1 MATYKSLVRP
11 SESPA
16 SATRCADLRVRG
28 LNPCITPRDIS
39 RIIGRELLGNA
50 GLGSCSTRATAATD
64 LAPADYA
71 LGPRCPMYLDPG
83 RRLLFWSEVLSRC
96 CASRD
101 DRGEFVMRRFG
112 LRIGTWALAG
122 AVIASAAV
130 AYAARPHVTSLHE
143 SGGHQLSTMR
153 LIGDHPARDRGV
165 LTYSRLTTVQARQT
179 ISFEV
184 EVTDVGRGPERGT
197 FARVSGG
204 RFVAPQDVPT
214 GGIVSVQSIC
224 SKGLTCTSRSSARQ
238 AIAGPGRSAM
248 WRWDVAAKS
257 PGEARILLVATSY
270 RRGSKIVLDRTSD
283 VVRVRVQAT
292 PLYFLD
298 RSVDSDR
305 AIVFLALA
313 VLVVIGAVGAVL
325 VLLRKAAPGK
335 AATPRRADTS
345 AALTEPLRI
354 PVASIGSAAPAR
366 PTPGWSTLLWLVPVD
381 IAAGGL
387 AVVVMR
393 ATTTK
398 SPAFAIVVG
407 AVIAG
412 ALPLYFLPLITAYL
426 RAAPD
431 SASVAVINVL
441 LGWTYLGWV
450 AALAL
455 AVRDRPP
462 DVAVGPGPGNS
473 LPKYV
478 TKRNPDGESGA
489 THASQAALS

>member
-1 MATYKSLVRP
+1 
-11 SESPA
+11 
-16 SATRCADLRVRG
+16 
-28 LNPCITPRDIS
+28 
-39 RIIGRELLGNA
+39 
-50 GLGSCSTRATAATD
+50 
-64 LAPADYA
+64 
-71 LGPRCPMYLDPG
+71 
-83 RRLLFWSEVLSRC
+83 
-96 CASRD
+96 
-101 DRGEFVMRRFG
+101 MRRFG
-112 LRIGTWALAG
+112 LRVGTWALAG

-130 AYAARPHVTSLHE
+130 AYAARPHVTSLRE

-179 ISFEV
+179 ITFEV

-224 SKGLTCTSRSSARQ
+224 SNGLTCTSRSSARH
-238 AIAGPGRSAM
+238 AIAGPGRSAT

-283 VVRVRVQAT
+283 VVRVRIQAT

-313 VLVVIGAVGAVL
+313 VLVAIGAVGAVL
-325 VLLRKAAPGK
+325 VRLRKAARGK

-345 AALTEPLRI
+345 VALTEPLRI
-354 PVASIGSAAPAR
+354 PVASIGRPAPAAR
-366 PTPGWSTLLWLVPVD
+366 PAPGWSTLLWLVPVD

-387 AVVVMR
+387 AVVVIR

-398 SPAFAIVVG
+398 SPAFAVVAG

-412 ALPLYFLPLITAYL
+412 ALPLYFLPLIIAYL

-462 DVAVGPGPGNS
+462 DIAVGPGPGNS

-478 TKRNPDGESGA
+478 TKRNPDGQSGA
-489 THASQAALS
+489 THASRAALL

>member
-1 MATYKSLVRP
+1 
-11 SESPA
+11 
-16 SATRCADLRVRG
+16 
-28 LNPCITPRDIS
+28 
-39 RIIGRELLGNA
+39 
-50 GLGSCSTRATAATD
+50 
-64 LAPADYA
+64 
-71 LGPRCPMYLDPG
+71 
-83 RRLLFWSEVLSRC
+83 
-96 CASRD
+96 
-101 DRGEFVMRRFG
+101 MRRFG
-112 LRIGTWALAG
+112 LRVGTWALAG
-122 AVIASAAV
+122 AVIASAAA
-130 AYAARPHVTSLHE
+130 AYAARPHVTSLRE

-153 LIGDHPARDRGV
+153 LIRDHPARDRGV

-179 ISFEV
+179 TSFEV

-197 FARVSGG
+197 FARVSGS

-224 SKGLTCTSRSSARQ
+224 SNGLTCTPRSSARQ
-238 AIAGPGRSAM
+238 AIAGPGRSAT

-283 VVRVRVQAT
+283 VVRVRIQAT

-298 RSVDSDR
+298 RSVDADR
-305 AIVFLALA
+305 AAVFLALD
-313 VLVVIGAVGAVL
+313 VLVATGAVGAVL
-325 VLLRKAAPGK
+325 VLLRKAARGK
-335 AATPRRADTS
+335 AATPPRADTS
-345 AALTEPLRI
+345 VALTEPLRI
-354 PVASIGSAAPAR
+354 PVAPIGRPAPAVR
-366 PTPGWSTLLWLVPVD
+366 PPLGWSALLWLVPVD

-387 AVVVMR
+387 AMVVIR

-412 ALPLYFLPLITAYL
+412 ALPLYFLPLIIAHL

-431 SASVAVINVL
+431 LASVAVINVL

-462 DVAVGPGPGNS
+462 DIAVGPGPGHS
-473 LPKYV
+473 LPKYL
-478 TKRNPDGESGA
+478 TKRNADGESGA
-489 THASQAALS
+489 THASRAALS